1 MDVPMHAELR
11 VVVEQVHAVLGVVED
26 WQQQQQQ
33 EVQAPPLGVAAVAAL
48 AASGGSSAEPPPELS
63 AILEALRKATA
74 RNNLA
79 EAAALQRQ
87 LAAALGA
94 AGADEAASGA
104 ASQQGHAH
112 GAAFEVHQFAE
123 LHIQDVKVGALPD
136 LAAALPV
143 SVAALLSEQTANNLL
158 AGSRLSSGPDLWLL
172 LPAPRCHLNCWP
184 VLLAAHVLTLQACPC
199 WLGTLLAPAF

>member
-1 MDVPMHAELR
+1 MHAELR

-33 EVQAPPLGVAAVAAL
+33 QQEVQAPPLGDAAVAAL
-48 AASGGSSAEPPPELS
+48 AAGGGSSAEPPPELS

-94 AGADEAASGA
+94 PGADMAASGGA
-104 ASQQGHAH
+104 GQQGQAH

-123 LHIQDVKVGALPD
+123 LHIRDVKVGAFPD

-143 SVAALLSEQTANNLL
+143 SVAALLSGRTANNVL
-158 AGSRLSSGPDLWLL
+158 AGSRLTSGPDLWLL
-172 LPAPRCHLNCWP
+172 PPAQRCHLNCGCIS
-184 VLLAAHVLTLQACPC
+184 LAAGNLTCETACSC
-199 WLGTLLAPAF
+199 WLATLLPLAF